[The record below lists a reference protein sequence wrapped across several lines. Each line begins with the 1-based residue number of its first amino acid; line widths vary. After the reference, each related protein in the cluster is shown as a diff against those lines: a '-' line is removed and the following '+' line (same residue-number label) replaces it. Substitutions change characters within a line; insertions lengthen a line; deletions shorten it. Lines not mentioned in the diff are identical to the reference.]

1 MKNKLL
7 SRLFYTFRWRMVGY
21 MMLSAIISIA
31 ASVVFVV
38 IILLVR
44 RVWDWLDSAVRV
56 IYNTMGAVLPT
67 VLLII
72 LLTIVLF
79 FYFCTGAIR
88 YINEIS
94 RSVNRIA
101 KGDLA
106 ITVPIKSHDEF
117 GELAQNIND
126 MTEQLRRSAI
136 QQREAEQTKSELIT
150 SVAHDLRTPLTSI
163 IGYLQLIN
171 DEPGLSQETIRRY
184 VSIAYNKSRSLE
196 RLIEDLFD
204 YTRFGNSEIGIRHNI
219 IDMCGLLTQL
229 ADECYPLFQNAGMK
243 CVLHLDDPILISGD
257 GDLLARVFDNLFNN
271 AIKYGEGKDCDV
283 YAQKQNG
290 KAVFRVV
297 SHGKEIPKDKL
308 DRIFDRFYR
317 VEQSRSSKYGGTGL
331 GLPIARSIIH
341 LHGGSINV
349 TSENGETAFIV
360 ELPC

>member
-1 MKNKLL
+1 
-7 SRLFYTFRWRMVGY
+7 MVGY

-117 GELAQNIND
+117 
-126 MTEQLRRSAI
+126 
-136 QQREAEQTKSELIT
+136 
-150 SVAHDLRTPLTSI
+150 V
-163 IGYLQLIN
+163 
-171 DEPGLSQETIRRY
+171 
-184 VSIAYNKSRSLE
+184 
-196 RLIEDLFD
+196 
-204 YTRFGNSEIGIRHNI
+204 
-219 IDMCGLLTQL
+219 
-229 ADECYPLFQNAGMK
+229 
-243 CVLHLDDPILISGD
+243 
-257 GDLLARVFDNLFNN
+257 
-271 AIKYGEGKDCDV
+271 
-283 YAQKQNG
+283 
-290 KAVFRVV
+290 
-297 SHGKEIPKDKL
+297 IP
-308 DRIFDRFYR
+308 RIFSNSISFD
-317 VEQSRSSKYGGTGL
+317 SSL
-331 GLPIARSIIH
+331 
-341 LHGGSINV
+341 
-349 TSENGETAFIV
+349 
-360 ELPC
+360 